1 MKMKKAGSAVYHPV
15 SLNRDYLAGKMLDRY
30 AEAHAKTWQNF
41 SPRRRARIREEFMDM
56 IGSLQE
62 SLATGSP
69 GFLIDYT
76 CREQSRFVTRH
87 LPEGLV
93 VSYLAILKEVISQE
107 LPPDYRENAAVFVKK
122 AVSALKL
129 SPAKIDPCS
138 APDTSLSPVARWF
151 LDAILAAD
159 RDKAGAIID
168 EALASG
174 TTVHDTYLRIFQPV
188 LRETGRL
195 WQQNEA
201 SVAQEHYTTGLI
213 CQIMARMH
221 ERIAAPGRKKQRKK
235 SVVTSSVGE
244 ELHDIGIRMV
254 ADFFELDNWDVYYTG
269 ANTPV
274 KCILEA
280 VRDRKADAVALSITM
295 PSRLP
300 EVQYLIRSLRADTA
314 TAQVKIVVGGYPFS
328 ILPDLWK
335 QVGADAYAA
344 GADDAVAAA
353 NRLMAGKK

>member
-1 MKMKKAGSAVYHPV
+1 MKKAGSPVYNPV

-41 SPRRRARIREEFMDM
+41 SPRRRERIREEFMDM

-62 SLATGSP
+62 SLATRSP

-87 LPEGLV
+87 LPDGLV
-93 VSYLAILKEVISQE
+93 VSYLEILKEVMSQE
-107 LPPDYRENAAVFVKK
+107 LPPDYRENAALFVKK
-122 AVSALKL
+122 AVSALKS
-129 SPAKIDPCS
+129 SPGKIDPC
-138 APDTSLSPVARWF
+138 AAAEISLSPVARLF
-151 LDAILAAD
+151 LDAILAGERDQAD
-159 RDKAGAIID
+159 TIID
-168 EALASG
+168 DALTSG
-174 TTVHDTYLRIFQPV
+174 TTVSEIYLQIFQPV

-201 SVAQEHYTTGLI
+201 SVAQEHYATGLI
-213 CQIMARMH
+213 RQIMARMH
-221 ERIAAPGRKKQRKK
+221 DRIAALGRKRLRKK

-254 ADFFELDNWDVYYTG
+254 ADFFEMDDWDVYYTG

-280 VRDRKADAVALSITM
+280 VRDQKADAVALSITM

-300 EVQYLIRSLRADTA
+300 EVQYLIRSLRADKA
-314 TAQVKIVVGGYPFS
+314 TAHVKIIIGGYPFS

-353 NRLMAGKK
+353 NRLLAGKR